1 MAQPFLYLGDVRFMG
16 ERIGGGRGPH
26 RMHAQ
31 PIDLHIQARRL
42 PILSHHI
49 PIVIEKERGQILSC
63 ASRWAT
69 LRLIARHLRIEFP
82 GALYHVI
89 TS

>member
-1 MAQPFLYLGDVRFMG
+1 
-16 ERIGGGRGPH
+16 
-26 RMHAQ
+26 
-31 PIDLHIQARRL
+31 
-42 PILSHHI
+42 
-49 PIVIEKERGQILSC
+49 LSC